1 MRTLTAIEA
10 DRRIH
15 RASQVPVIVVTKDE
29 ARAAYPKVGAPVP
42 KNLKTGLMARVLKL
56 WRA

>member
-1 MRTLTAIEA
+1 MKTITAIEA

-42 KNLKTGLMARVLKL
+42 KNLKTSLWVKVVKL